1 MAGSINKVILIGNL
15 GADPEIRALP
25 SGQMVANLSVATS
38 EVYNDREGQRQE
50 RTEWH
55 RVVAYAKT
63 AELAE
68 RYLRKGSKVYVE
80 GRIHYRSWDDQQ
92 TGQKKYATEIVVNQ
106 LTFLDSAASRG
117 GGAGAPP
124 EDGGYG
130 GGQGGGYGA
139 GQGGGGYGGGQ
150 GGGGYGGGQGGGGY
164 GGQGGGGYGG
174 GQGGGGQGAGGYGAR
189 PAQPARSQPAP
200 AGGGYGAAPRP
211 AAPSAPPAA
220 PSAPPAEAP
229 PGSDYFNDDIPF

>member
-1 MAGSINKVILIGNL
+1 MAGSVNKVILIGNL

-80 GRIHYRSWDDQQ
+80 GRLHYRSWDDQQ

-117 GGAGAPP
+117 ASGGAP
-124 EDGGYG
+124 EDSAQGGGYG
-130 GGQGGGYGA
+130 GGQGGGYGG

-164 GGQGGGGYGG
+164 SGGQGGGGYGG
-174 GQGGGGQGAGGYGAR
+174 RG
-189 PAQPARSQPAP
+189 AQPSRAPAP
-200 AGGGYGAAPRP
+200 AQGGGYGNAPRP
-211 AAPSAPPAA
+211 PAPAPA
-220 PSAPPAEAP
+220 APPAEAP
-229 PGSDYFNDDIPF
+229 PGGSDYFNDDIPF